1 MDGGLG
7 STSEDH
13 GRALARRCSF
23 PRVPTATLL
32 DPALPREEQNEG
44 VGLPGPVSIR
54 DVAARAGVSV
64 GTVSNVLNHA
74 DLVAPDT
81 RARVLDA
88 INSLGFVRNE
98 SARQLRA
105 GRSRTIGLVV
115 LDVANPFFTDVAR
128 GVEDVASQASLSV
141 ILCNTD
147 GKIDKQ
153 ERYLAVLAE
162 QRVQGILLSPA
173 SAVPPTLDAI
183 RQHGIPV
190 VLLDQKAQGSTQ
202 CSVSVDD
209 VTGGALAMNH
219 LLEQGHERLAFVG
232 GKGPER
238 QLADRFRGANRA
250 LGKDQQRTLRLI
262 DVPGLNV
269 AGGRHAGAEIVRLPA
284 SQRPT
289 GVFCANDLLALGV
302 LQALT
307 EARLR
312 VPQQVALVGYDDI
325 EFASAAAIPLSSVR
339 QPRYEIGQRAAELIL
354 EEASGEP
361 HKHQQVVLRAE
372 LVTRESSRHRRRRST
387 RSARS
392 AAAEANLGPD

>member
-1 MDGGLG
+1 M
-7 STSEDH
+7 S
-13 GRALARRCSF
+13 
-23 PRVPTATLL
+23 
-32 DPALPREEQNEG
+32 
-44 VGLPGPVSIR
+44 GPVSIR
-54 DVAARAGVSV
+54 DVAAQAGVSV

-74 DLVAPDT
+74 ELVAPDT
-81 RARVLDA
+81 RARVLAA
-88 INSLGFVRNE
+88 ISSLGFVRNE

-128 GVEDVASQASLSV
+128 GVEDVASGSGLSV

-147 GKIDKQ
+147 GKVDKQ

-162 QRVQGILLSPA
+162 QRVQGVLISPA
-173 SAVPPTLDAI
+173 SSALPPLDAI

-190 VLLDQKAQGSTQ
+190 VLLDQRAQGAAQ

-209 VTGGALAMNH
+209 VTGGALAMTH

-238 QLADRFRGANRA
+238 QVADRFRGASRA
-250 LGKDQQRTLRLI
+250 LDKDRQRTLRLI
-262 DVPGLNV
+262 NVPALNV
-269 AGGRHAGAEIVRLPA
+269 AGGRQAGAEIAGLPA
-284 SQRPT
+284 TQRPT

-302 LQALT
+302 LQQLT
-307 EARLR
+307 EAGLR

-325 EFASAAAIPLSSVR
+325 EFASAAAIPLSSVC

-354 EEASGEP
+354 DETSGQP
-361 HKHQQVVLRAE
+361 HKHQQVVLKAE
-372 LVTRESSRHRRRRST
+372 LVVRESSLHRRRRASRAPRAGDT
-387 RSARS
+387 SA
-392 AAAEANLGPD
+392 D